1 MVPVGDGV
9 LMVNAEP
16 VAFFAGASGA
26 AAVATTIRAVRAVG
40 STAQR
45 VPDCSHHTRAK
56 SLGQWTIRRLA
67 AALAF
72 TEVCP
77 HLQQHMNSN
86 SDNRTAGSR
95 TAITLLVN
103 QGSSH
108 LKNFCWR

>member
-16 VAFFAGASGA
+16 VAFFAGRASGA
-26 AAVATTIRAVRAVG
+26 AAVATPIRAFRVIG

-45 VPDCSHHTRAK
+45 VPDCSHHTRPK

-67 AALAF
+67 TSLAF

-86 SDNRTAGSR
+86 RDNRTAGPR
-95 TAITLLVN
+95 TAITSPIN
-103 QGSSH
+103 QQSSH
-108 LKNFCWR
+108 LKNFR